1 MSSIFTQMVEGK
13 IPCHK
18 IMEDE
23 KHLAFLEIRPLSP
36 GHTLVIP
43 KKEIDYVF
51 DMDDGSLGELFNFS
65 KKVSKA
71 IQNAVPCQKV
81 AAIVY
86 GLQVR
91 HVHVHLVPV
100 NGVAGELNFSNAQAA
115 SDAELKQIAGKISS
129 LK

>member
-1 MSSIFTQMVEGK
+1 MSSIFAQILQGK

-23 KHLAFLEIRPLSP
+23 KHLAFLEIRPLNS

-43 KKEIDYVF
+43 RKETDDVF
-51 DMDDGSLGELFNFS
+51 DLEDDALGDLFIFS
-65 KKVSKA
+65 KKVARAIKKA
-71 IQNAVPCQKV
+71 IPCEKV

-100 NGVAGELNFSNAQAA
+100 NGVAGELDFRNAKA
-115 SDAELKQIAGKISS
+115 SDDAELKIIAEKIKR
-129 LK
+129 LF

>member
-1 MSSIFTQMVEGK
+1 MSSIFAQILQGK

-23 KHLAFLEIRPLSP
+23 KHLAFLEIRPLNP

-43 KKEIDYVF
+43 RKETDDVF
-51 DMDDGSLGELFNFS
+51 DLEDDALRDLFVFS
-65 KKVSKA
+65 KKVARAIKKA
-71 IQNAVPCQKV
+71 IPCEKV

-100 NGVAGELNFSNAQAA
+100 RGVAGELNFSNAKAA
-115 SDAELKQIAGKISS
+115 DNEDLERIAEKIRRSI
-129 LK
+129 

>member
-1 MSSIFTQMVEGK
+1 MSSIFTQMVQGK

-23 KHLAFLEIRPLSP
+23 KHLAFLEIRPLHP

-43 KKEIDYVF
+43 KKETDYVF
-51 DMDDGSLGELFNFS
+51 DLDDDALRDLFIFA
-65 KKVSKA
+65 KKVARAVKKA
-71 IQNAVPCQKV
+71 IPCEKV

-86 GLQVR
+86 ALQVR

-100 NGVAGELNFSNAQAA
+100 HGVTGELNFSNAKAVD
-115 SDAELKQIAGKISS
+115 DADLKKIAEKIRGLS
-129 LK
+129 